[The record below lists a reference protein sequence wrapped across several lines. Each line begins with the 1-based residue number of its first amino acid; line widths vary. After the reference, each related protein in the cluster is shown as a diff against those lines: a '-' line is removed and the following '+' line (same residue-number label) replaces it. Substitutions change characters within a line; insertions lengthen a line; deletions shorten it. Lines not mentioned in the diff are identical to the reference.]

1 MILKDSAEKT
11 STIKPIGDDLNYTF
25 DYEYDSEKY
34 AHRLLR
40 AGDRHY
46 KYDANGNIVEEKEG
60 AFDEAGGE
68 KYHKINVE
76 ADDVYSTD
84 YGWGLF
90 REKESVKN
98 SERYHRTYTWNE
110 KNQLVSTSDA
120 RYTVNYV
127 YGQDGQRAAKYTA
140 QSETLYFNKMWTLH
154 TDGGNSHL
162 GGEYAKNVYLGET
175 RIVTK
180 LVSANEIRAWEEVN
194 KIYFYHS
201 DHLGSASLITDE
213 NGNEYQ
219 RLEYTPYGEV
229 WVDKYS
235 QIQESTALLP
245 YKFTGKERDEETG
258 LYYFG
263 ARYLDAKYS
272 RWISTDPALGDYIP
286 KAPINDEAKK
296 HNQNLPGM
304 GGLFN
309 TVNMNLYHYAGNNPI
324 KYTDPT
330 GKWTLTI
337 TINATAGAGAEGT
350 AGVGIAFGFSFKK
363 GFSMGL
369 VETHSIGAQ
378 QGASANV
385 SVAVGFDP
393 VSKSVESGK
402 TESLTIGGSG
412 DMPVGAGIGGDVSV
426 DLESGNVSYSANLSF
441 GVGTPGEAH
450 ELYTTTNTITVDD
463 LADKIYRNMTPQGI
477 MAESGKKNLDSEEK

>member
-1 MILKDSAEKT
+1 M
-11 STIKPIGDDLNYTF
+11 
-25 DYEYDSEKY
+25 
-34 AHRLLR
+34 
-40 AGDRHY
+40 
-46 KYDANGNIVEEKEG
+46 
-60 AFDEAGGE
+60 
-68 KYHKINVE
+68 
-76 ADDVYSTD
+76 
-84 YGWGLF
+84 
-90 REKESVKN
+90 
-98 SERYHRTYTWNE
+98 
-110 KNQLVSTSDA
+110 
-120 RYTVNYV
+120 NYV

-258 LYYFG
+258 LYYYG

-272 RWISTDPALGDYIP
+272 RWLSCDPALGDYVP
-286 KAPINDEAKK
+286 QAPISDEAKK

-304 GGLFN
+304 GGVFN
-309 TVNMNLYHYAGNNPI
+309 TVNLNLYHYAGNNPLY
-324 KYTDPT
+324 YTDPT

-426 DLESGNVSYSANLSF
+426 DLESGNVSYSANLSV